1 VNKKVMKKKNN
12 HNNAE
17 KDLRLVL
24 QELKD
29 NPYRKFNLAFSLMSI
44 IPLLVFF
51 YILAA
56 KLFTFHILVGDIG
69 FMLLICI
76 LISICGFCL
85 GYGIIRSALNKVLFY
100 AAQAKHSDELK
111 SIFVASV
118 SHELKNPLSAVKTN
132 LFNFLE
138 GLLGQINDEQK
149 KVVQLL
155 YNITERMG
163 RLVNELLDLHKIEA
177 GMVGLKRELCN
188 IADVLEKQ
196 AEELENMLS
205 LKKIRLIKEIL
216 NRDLFVWA
224 DRDSLHQVV
233 NNLLSNAIKYTP
245 EGKSIT
251 LKAYFV
257 DGYVRLEFI
266 DNAQNIPPE
275 KINKIFDKFQRLDE
289 TKEGTG
295 LGLAIAKDIVESHK
309 GKVWVE
315 PLCREGNKFVV
326 VLPCD
331 LRSSKR

>member
-1 VNKKVMKKKNN
+1 MEKKNK
-12 HNNAE
+12 NNNLE
-17 KDLRLVL
+17 KDVRLVL

-29 NPYRKFNLAFSLMSI
+29 NPYRKFNLAFSLMSV

-56 KLFTFHILVGDIG
+56 KLFTFHILVGNIG
-69 FMLLICI
+69 LMLLICI
-76 LISICGFCL
+76 LISFCGFCL
-85 GYGIIRSALNKVLFY
+85 GYGIIKSALNKVLFY
-100 AAQAKHSDELK
+100 AAQAKRSDELK
-111 SIFVASV
+111 SVFVASV

-188 IADVLEKQ
+188 IVDVLEKQ
-196 AEELENMLS
+196 SQELENMLS
-205 LKKIRLIKEIL
+205 LKRIRLTKEIL
-216 NRDLFVWA
+216 SKDLFVWA
-224 DRDSLHQVV
+224 DRDRLHQVV

-245 EGKSIT
+245 EGKSVT
-251 LKAYFV
+251 LKAFFI
-257 DGYVRLEFI
+257 DGCVRLEFI
-266 DNAQNIPPE
+266 DKAESIPPE
-275 KINKIFDKFQRLDE
+275 KISKIFDKFQRLDE

-295 LGLAIAKDIVESHK
+295 LGLAITKDIVESHK
-309 GKVWVE
+309 GKVWIE
-315 PLCREGNKFVV
+315 SSSSGGNKFVV

-331 LRSSKR
+331 LRRLIR